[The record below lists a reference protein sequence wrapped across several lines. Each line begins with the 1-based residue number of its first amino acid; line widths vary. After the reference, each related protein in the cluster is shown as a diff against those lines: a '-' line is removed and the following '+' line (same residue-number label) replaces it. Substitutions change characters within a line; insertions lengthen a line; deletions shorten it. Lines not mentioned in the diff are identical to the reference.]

1 MVSADDSTNTYV
13 IKNADT
19 DMTSLEEG
27 DIFSYE
33 YADGQFIITKVASID
48 VNGTTVT
55 ITGDDI
61 EMEDVFPMS
70 KLMHQMILQTQ
81 RSIRLPVGMVSHMRD
96 FRMSRRTVSIKQPTS
111 VEVSKRQ

>member
-1 MVSADDSTNTYV
+1 MNMQMVSYYN
-13 IKNADT
+13 
-19 DMTSLEEG
+19 E
-27 DIFSYE
+27 
-33 YADGQFIITKVASID
+33 VASID

-61 EMEDVFPMS
+61 EMEDVFSYVKIDASDDLANATIDPS
-70 KLMHQMILQTQ
+70 ACGDGVTYE
-81 RSIRLPVGMVSHMRD
+81 D